1 MKFAILAALF
11 ATSAFA
17 GFEGEYK
24 LSKATG
30 DKKCVEDVR
39 VTTSVNEKDKVV
51 SVTLSTLSGSYIEN
65 FQDDLDIEFVE
76 DDTGT
81 IGYNREGGQVTE
93 RRASD
98 IDSSTGFALI
108 LFGLPVRWSS
118 GSTMKLSRDGN
129 TLTFKTHDTI
139 YGFGDRSKCVYKRTK

>member
-1 MKFAILAALF
+1 MKTALIIALF

-24 LSKATG
+24 LSKASR
-30 DKKCVEDVR
+30 DKNCVEEVR
-39 VTTSVNEKDKVV
+39 VKTRVNEKEKIV
-51 SVTLSTLSGSYIEN
+51 SVSLESLSGGYIDN
-65 FQDDLDIEFVE
+65 YQDDLEIEFFE

-81 IGYNREGGQVTE
+81 IGYNREGGQVTP

-98 IDSSTGFALI
+98 IQSSTGFALI

-118 GSTMKLSRDGN
+118 GSTLLLSRDGN
-129 TLTFKTHDTI
+129 TLTFKSHDTI
-139 YGFGDRSKCVYKRTK
+139 YGFGKRSKCVYKRVN